1 MIVNSAN
8 KDPAFFNEK
17 VWPVVGS
24 SLKIG
29 TLEDY
34 KNQQKLL
41 KVLRWQSSVSEGE
54 TTTLDEYMSRRK
66 QGQSQIF
73 YIAGSG
79 MERAD
84 LEKSP
89 FVEKIIARG
98 YEVLYFTVSGVTTN
112 NLLGSDANHRTRL
125 TKWWPAMCETSK
137 ACHSKVDNDPSWA
150 SKRSAVLI
158 DLYPDVAKEGLKYGD
173 DEDDEAE
180 TASIMVKF
188 QPLAI
193 FLQEKLKDAVKKGKF
208 DCLET

>member
-1 MIVNSAN
+1 MPSTFSNEIFQQSYQALNSVKLYVRRVFITSDLGVSFIPKWMNWLKVIIDADDLPLNVGRDSLQNNPSITQIKRTVIRKAIDMIVNTAS
-8 KDPAFFNEK
+8 KDPDFFNEK

-41 KVLRWQSSVSEGE
+41 KVLRWQSSASTGE
-54 TTTLDEYMSRRK
+54 TTTLEDYVSRRK

-73 YIAGSG
+73 FIAGSG

-98 YEVLYFTVSGVTTN
+98 YEVLYFTVSIGT
-112 NLLGSDANHRTRL
+112 
-125 TKWWPAMCETSK
+125 
-137 ACHSKVDNDPSWA
+137 
-150 SKRSAVLI
+150 
-158 DLYPDVAKEGLKYGD
+158 
-173 DEDDEAE
+173 
-180 TASIMVKF
+180 
-188 QPLAI
+188 
-193 FLQEKLKDAVKKGKF
+193 
-208 DCLET
+208 

>member
-1 MIVNSAN
+1 MIVNTAN
-8 KDPAFFNEK
+8 KDAAFFNEK

-34 KNQQKLL
+34 KNQHKLL
-41 KVLRWQSSVSEGE
+41 KVLRWQSSASEGE
-54 TTTLDEYMSRRK
+54 TATLDEYMSRRK

-98 YEVLYFTVSGVTTN
+98 YEVLYFTVSTG
-112 NLLGSDANHRTRL
+112 LSDISNF
-125 TKWWPAMCETSK
+125 ES
-137 ACHSKVDNDPSWA
+137 
-150 SKRSAVLI
+150 
-158 DLYPDVAKEGLKYGD
+158 
-173 DEDDEAE
+173 DELSVGPTGRNGCRQCA
-180 TASIMVKF
+180 
-188 QPLAI
+188 QL
-193 FLQEKLKDAVKKGKF
+193 
-208 DCLET
+208 